1 MHHLISLSRSVSVK
15 VLVLVVVSG
24 VLGVGSAALCVS
36 SAGMDGAVRNGAW
49 STNLLAGSAGAGMY
63 VRAAISWG
71 GLFALSKEETIYYT
85 AFEDDSG
92 EALEER
98 CDYVLSGADLDAR
111 WWSMTLYG
119 ADHYLVPNKEQRYSY
134 NLANLQRSQDRS
146 YSVHLS
152 ASQRQGNWLPTA
164 GAGAFSV
171 TLRLYNPGK
180 TVYEHPTKVRLPTIT
195 RGACR

>member
-1 MHHLISLSRSVSVK
+1 MMRLLK
-15 VLVLVVVSG
+15 VLALIAVSG
-24 VLGVGSAALCVS
+24 VLGVGSAALVVR
-36 SAGMDGAVRNGAW
+36 SAGMGGAVRNGAW
-49 STNLLAGSAGAGMY
+49 STNLLAGSTGAGMY

-92 EALEER
+92 ETLDGR
-98 CDYVLSGADLDAR
+98 CDYVLTGGELDAR

-119 ADHYLVPNKEQRYSY
+119 ADHYLVPNEQQRYSY
-134 NLANLQRSQDRS
+134 NLANLKRGAGES
-146 YSVHLS
+146 YIVHLS
-152 ASQRQGNWLPTA
+152 AREQPGNWLPTT

-180 TVYEHPTKVRLPTIT
+180 TVYQSPTTVRLPSIS
-195 RGACR
+195 RVKCQ